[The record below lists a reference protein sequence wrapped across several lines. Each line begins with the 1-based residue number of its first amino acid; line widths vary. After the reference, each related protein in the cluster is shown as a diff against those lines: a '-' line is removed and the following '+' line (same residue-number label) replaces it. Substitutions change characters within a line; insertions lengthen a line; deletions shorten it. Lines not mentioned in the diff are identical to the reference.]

1 MALLEVSG
9 ITMSFGGNHV
19 LEGVNL
25 GVDPGH
31 VTGLIGPN
39 GAGKTTLFNIVS
51 GLLDPSAGTVSIDG
65 QDVTKTGPAVRA
77 RKGLSRTYQRMEL
90 FTSLSVRDNIRVAG
104 EIRNAWG
111 RKYRIKVNPET
122 DRVMALLGLE
132 DVADREVGELPT
144 GRCRVIEVAR
154 ALMTQPRILLLDE
167 PASGQ
172 TEDETEA
179 FGKLLVQLATEDGLA
194 ICLVEHDVSLVMGVC
209 SLIHVLDY
217 GEIIASGPPEE
228 IRTNPAVI
236 DAYLGTPE
244 GAE

>member
-19 LEGVNL
+19 LEGVSL